1 MTNWLK
7 RLFGG
12 GSDEPATTEAAAPEP
27 ATAPEPSVTPAEP
40 PAPSA
45 PPAPAPPETSGEAPS
60 DTGDAPA

>member
-12 GSDEPATTEAAAPEP
+12 GSDESATTEAAVPEP

-40 PAPSA
+40 PAP
-45 PPAPAPPETSGEAPS
+45 PAPAQPETSGEATS
-60 DTGDAPA
+60 DAGDAPA